1 MTIRRSAPVR
11 NPADARAAVLAA
23 RCAAAFD
30 AARDAE
36 AGRVVRVIAADGAVV
51 VATAETPPPPLTEA
65 EIIAE
70 RIRALRAHINKSARP
85 VGR

>member
-36 AGRVVRVIAADGAVV
+36 AARVVRVVRADGAVV
-51 VATAETPPPPLTEA
+51 VATAETPPPPPPEA

-70 RIRALRAHINKSARP
+70 RIRALRARMGGSARP